1 MVHASGMC
9 ASNRAG
15 EGRPQAA
22 CAEQWPADRCDKR
35 LHVAHYNR
43 RQKQP
48 VASARRLAKAGGE
61 LLKSPAGDGQEEAD
75 AKSP

>member
-1 MVHASGMC
+1 MC
-9 ASNRAG
+9 ASSRAG

-35 LHVAHYNR
+35 LHVHAHIVTAG
-43 RQKQP
+43 QKQP
-48 VASARRLAKAGGE
+48 VASVRRLAKAGGE